1 MPNPKLSFI
10 KYFVDISGT
19 PKPDD
24 QGNYQKV
31 IVGCVSIDQYKL
43 SGILQQI
50 ESDFPILCNK
60 KGHKLKPR
68 QLEEIIGFL
77 NKEKVR
83 MITVQFD
90 KEDWEKYRLK
100 YAQES
105 HREEKIM
112 SVLYY
117 YVLKKKSLKSYIYQ
131 AVLDS
136 DTSFDIH
143 QSVRLCQR
151 IARERKYNFK
161 ISFGYSDINEEIKL
175 ADWIASA
182 RRKIDIETL
191 EKYENFIILKNNL
204 PAYHLNRVFKEQQ

>member
-1 MPNPKLSFI
+1 MANHKLSFI

-19 PKPDD
+19 PKPDNNGKYD
-24 QGNYQKV
+24 KV
-31 IVGCVSIDQYKL
+31 IVGCASVDQYKI
-43 SGILQQI
+43 SDILQQM
-50 ESDFPILCNK
+50 ESDFPISFKK
-60 KGHKLKPR
+60 KGHKLRPR
-68 QLEEIIGFL
+68 DLEEIIDFL

-83 MITVQFD
+83 MITVQFE
-90 KEDWEKYRLK
+90 KEDWKKYRSK
-100 YAQES
+100 YLQEA
-105 HREEKIM
+105 HMEEKVM
-112 SVLYY
+112 SILYY

-161 ISFGYSDINEEIKL
+161 MSFGYLDINEEIKL

-191 EKYENFIILKNNL
+191 KNYENFIILKNNL
-204 PAYHLNRVFKEQQ
+204 PFYHLNRVFKEQP